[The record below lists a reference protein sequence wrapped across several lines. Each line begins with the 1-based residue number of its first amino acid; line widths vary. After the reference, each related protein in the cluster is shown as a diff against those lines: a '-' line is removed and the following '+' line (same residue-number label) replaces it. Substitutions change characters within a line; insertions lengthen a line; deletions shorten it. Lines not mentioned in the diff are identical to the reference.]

1 MASMSMTFRVR
12 STLLS
17 VPGNGLAR
25 AEHVRER
32 DAVFVH
38 ADAGDVAHEGAAFA
52 VHQLKGVGKAHDSFP
67 LYQPEGL
74 LQPVVAVAEVV
85 DRLGDE
91 LRCLWLALVLQ
102 RVGDAVELLGVAAVV
117 VEHIAHERE
126 SLFGRELGRV
136 AVLVVMAGDVLV
148 LRARGCA
155 ARSSPRGRVR
165 PRAGP
170 CVL

>member
-1 MASMSMTFRVR
+1 MKKPPRRAVFSFGLYEYDVSREVHA
-12 STLLS
+12 LECA
-17 VPGNGLAR
+17 GDGLAR

-126 SLFGRELGRV
+126 SV
-136 AVLVVMAGDVLV
+136 
-148 LRARGCA
+148 RA
-155 ARSSPRGRVR
+155 
-165 PRAGP
+165 
-170 CVL
+170 